1 MSINWKILCKSIIN
15 INLKI
20 RIIILIILL
29 ISLSISGF
37 SFWSLTIIQK
47 DSLITN
53 NRFCKDLG
61 TLFAYNIL
69 NVIDNNN
76 EQQLASFLEEIYIST
91 SSIRYIL
98 FFKLDGSL
106 FFSLPIYKNNVQNI
120 LQLHQNLFQ
129 LETENFLFNTPLL
142 HRNAFLNDS
151 ITNIVLPLHKNG
163 NHLGSL
169 DLGISSNPSSVSTPI
184 FISNI
189 SILIFVSIWLL
200 VILFAILHFF
210 IISKPVHE
218 LIYGLQSISSGDFTK
233 ILKITFHNEWN
244 DLIIKFN
251 EMVDKL
257 QYYDKKNINRLM
269 LEKSKLELIAS
280 VIDDGIILVDLDLR
294 LLFVNNIAKK
304 SFNWLS
310 CDLIGQNLTNY
321 LPLYIIESLLPIL
334 NNLVKLTYLDS
345 LNYVSKAISLDINYD
360 LKKTYRF
367 LVTTLIDSNSKILT
381 GIAIIIQDVS
391 REIKLN
397 KAKNQFI
404 SNVSHELR
412 TPLCNIG
419 SFLETLLDYN
429 ESLSDKQKNHF
440 LKIANNETQRLS
452 KLVNDILDLSRLE
465 SNFKYDLSNINLTQ
479 VLNYILNT
487 SQITANKHNI
497 KLILEVQPNIQ
508 NVCAHESSFVQVISN
523 LLSNAIKFT
532 NDNGQI
538 IIRVYSVVSIPLKRF
553 ALRHKKVITLI
564 RIEIIDEGIGID
576 TIEQKIIFDRFVRI
590 EDNIHTL
597 RGTGLGLSIVKNI
610 LNKYETNIF
619 LNSDLFVGTS
629 LWFDLLQI

>member
-1 MSINWKILCKSIIN
+1 MSINWKVLYQSIIN

-37 SFWSLTIIQK
+37 AFWSLTIIQK

-69 NVIDNNN
+69 SFIDNNN

-106 FFSLPIYKNNVQNI
+106 FFSLPVYKNNVQDL

-142 HRNAFLNDS
+142 NRNIFFNDS
-151 ITNIVLPLHKNG
+151 ITNILLPLHKNG
-163 NHLGSL
+163 NHIGSL
-169 DLGISSNPSSVSTPI
+169 DLGISSNPSSVLTSL

-200 VILFAILHFF
+200 VIIFAMLHFF
-210 IISKPVHE
+210 IISKPIHE
-218 LIYGLQSISSGDFTK
+218 LIYGIQSISSGNFK
-233 ILKITFHNEWN
+233 ILLNGRFYNGWN
-244 DLIIKFN
+244 DLILSFN
-251 EMVDKL
+251 EMVEKL
-257 QYYDKKNINRLM
+257 QYYEKKNINILM

-280 VIDDGIILVDLDLR
+280 VVADGIILVDLDLR
-294 LLFVNNIAKK
+294 LLFVNHVAKK

-310 CDLIGQNLTNY
+310 SDLIGQNLTNH
-321 LPLYIIESLLPIL
+321 LPLHIVDSLLPIL

-345 LNYVSKAISLDINYD
+345 LNYVSKEISLDINYG
-360 LKKTYRF
+360 LKKNYRF
-367 LVTTLIDSNSKILT
+367 LLSILIDSNSKLLT
-381 GIAIIIQDVS
+381 GIAIIIQDIS
-391 REIKLN
+391 REVKLN
-397 KAKNQFI
+397 KAKTQFI

-429 ESLSDKQKNHF
+429 ESLSDKQKKHF

-465 SNFKYDLSNINLTQ
+465 SNFKYDLSKINLVQ
-479 VLNYILNT
+479 LLNYILNT
-487 SQITANKHNI
+487 SQIIASKHKI
-497 KLILEVQPNIQ
+497 QLILEVEPNIGY
-508 NVCAHESSFVQVISN
+508 VYGHESSFVQVISN

-538 IIRVYSVVSIPLKRF
+538 IIRVYSVSSIPLKKF
-553 ALRHKKVITLI
+553 LLRHTQLVTLI
-564 RIEIIDEGIGID
+564 RIEIIDEGVGID
-576 TIEQKIIFDRFVRI
+576 NIEQKVIFDRFVRI

-597 RGTGLGLSIVKNI
+597 RGTGLGLFIVKNI